1 MSFQSIIKF
10 QECGDTYITMQ
21 SSPTEHAYDMVI
33 QSIYSLLALLDFS
46 DHRFDDDVI
55 DHLKLRVEDLRLK

>member
-1 MSFQSIIKF
+1 MSFQSLIKF
-10 QECGDTYITMQ
+10 QECGDTYLTIQ

-33 QSIYSLLALLDFS
+33 QSIYSMLALLYFS

-55 DHLKLRVEDLRLK
+55 DHLKLRVEELRNK